1 LQPGRRQRRD
11 LEGAGI
17 RDGVSSAG
25 EWLMRAYGTPTPT
38 RKQVEKAVFELAED
52 PVWRRAER
60 NAIGGYGVRKEVNM
74 SGNS

>member
-1 LQPGRRQRRD
+1 
-11 LEGAGI
+11 
-17 RDGVSSAG
+17 
-25 EWLMRAYGTPTPT
+25 MRAYGTPTPT

-52 PVWRRAER
+52 PVGRRAER